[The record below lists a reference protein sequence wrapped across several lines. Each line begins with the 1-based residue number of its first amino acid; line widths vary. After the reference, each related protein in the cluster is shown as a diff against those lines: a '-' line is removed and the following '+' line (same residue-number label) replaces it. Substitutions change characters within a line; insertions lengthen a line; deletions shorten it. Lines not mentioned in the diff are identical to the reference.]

1 MYGYGYGGDYGCGY
15 GGYGGF
21 GGEWL
26 WIVIII
32 FIIFFICGWGNNNRC
47 GCCQNQR

>member
-1 MYGYGYGGDYGCGY
+1 MYGYGNGFCG
-15 GGYGGF
+15 

-32 FIIFFICGWGNNNRC
+32 FIIFFICGNNFNG
-47 GCCQNQR
+47 GCNCHRNNCQ